1 MEHLVKVASLPPA
14 LIVAITIIS
23 VLPLNLFAV
32 KLTAFAT
39 DCHRKMLVWMLIFG
53 TQRLLF
59 LLFGSAIYVLEA
71 RRQF

>member
-23 VLPLNLFAV
+23 VLALNLFAV

-53 TQRLLF
+53 TWLEFIPSTELLSLTIIFRL
-59 LLFGSAIYVLEA
+59 
-71 RRQF
+71 

>member
-39 DCHRKMLVWMLIFG
+39 DCHRKILVWMLIFG
-53 TQRLLF
+53 TSLEFIPSTELLSLTIIFRL
-59 LLFGSAIYVLEA
+59 
-71 RRQF
+71 